1 MFFPVAGCQQDNRY
15 MAGLQITFQ
24 LLAHFQSGHDRH
36 HDVTYNHLRLQRRSP
51 FQSFLPVGSRIYL
64 IYLFKNLRQYFTH
77 FRVIFYN
84 QYFHRFIRLHHFRDF
99 LRLYYIMF
107 GNVLVCGGRGF
118 HIHIRIPVESNG
130 KRGNSIQFAFHSDG
144 SLMQLYNSFRH
155 RQSNARSFDSSCGCC
170 RIILPK
176 PFKYMFD
183 LGFINAYPQVVD

>member
-1 MFFPVAGCQQDNRY
+1 MPIPRLRRDSTALLVIDVQERLLPTIAHGEDVAVNCGILLDVADALGLPSLVTEQYVRGLGRTVPGLRERIRPTTPVVEKTRFSAVVPEVT
-15 MAGLQITFQ
+15 AFL
-24 LLAHFQSGHDRH
+24 DRH
-36 HDVTYNHLRLQRRSP
+36 
-51 FQSFLPVGSRIYL
+51 RI
-64 IYLFKNLRQYFTH
+64 
-77 FRVIFYN
+77 
-84 QYFHRFIRLHHFRDF
+84 
-99 LRLYYIMF
+99 
-107 GNVLVCGGRGF
+107 GNVLVCGGRDF